1 MKCKVSGLLAVSFAL
16 LAVAVPALAHHSFTA
31 EFDSAKMISVTGVLN
46 RVDWVNP
53 HTYYYV
59 DGKDESGNPVSWE
72 IESMPPGMLHKAGV
86 NKDMFKLG
94 EVVTIDGWAAKDGSK
109 HLAFAKTF
117 HFADGHTIKTMN
129 DDIQV
134 PPDGK

>member
-1 MKCKVSGLLAVSFAL
+1 MKSKVLGLFAVGFAL
-16 LAVAVPALAHHSFTA
+16 MALALPALAHHSFTA
-31 EFDSAKMISVTGVLN
+31 EFDSGKPVSVTGVLT

-53 HTYYYV
+53 HTYYYL
-59 DGKDESGNPVSWE
+59 DGKDESGAAVTWE
-72 IESMPPGMLHKAGV
+72 VESMPPGMLHKAGV
-86 NKDMFKLG
+86 NKDMFKVG
-94 EVVTIDGWAAKDGSK
+94 EVVTVDGWAAKDGSK

-134 PPDGK
+134 PPDK